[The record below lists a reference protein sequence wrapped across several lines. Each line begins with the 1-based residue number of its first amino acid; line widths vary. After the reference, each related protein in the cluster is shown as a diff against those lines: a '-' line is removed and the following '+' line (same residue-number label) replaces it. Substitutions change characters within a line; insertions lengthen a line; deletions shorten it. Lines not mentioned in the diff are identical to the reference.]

1 MKTMPKFSR
10 LLPLLSLAG
19 LIFLNAC
26 KSTSEEIAPQFLIES
41 TTIADVNKSE
51 ISSRLPGIPLIA
63 TLTSFDVR
71 AVRIV
76 YRTKNPDGQD
86 VQASGVLIFP
96 TNPNRPL
103 ALLSHQ
109 HGTITNDNQAP
120 SNYTNQSE
128 AWSFGTVLASA
139 GYVVSAPDYLGYG
152 VSRNIPHPYEHAKN
166 TAQVSLDMLRA
177 AKEYCRINNI
187 QLNEKLFLTGY
198 SQGGGAT
205 MALHKKIEEEAAGEF
220 RVTASACGAGAYNK
234 TGFADFLVNAT
245 QPQAAINLYIWVL
258 DTYNRIYKI
267 NRPWTAMLT
276 QPSAAAV
283 QANGVFAPVN
293 PNPQQLFTTEFATGI
308 RNRSDA
314 AFINAL
320 RDNDVYDWR
329 PQAPVRLY
337 HGTADT
343 TVPLFHSR
351 DALNA
356 MRQRGATD
364 VQLVE
369 IQGADHLTAIQQYV
383 FGMYFF
389 FAGLQ

>member
-1 MKTMPKFSR
+1 MNTITFNNR
-10 LLPLLSLAG
+10 LQTCLLWVALV
-19 LIFLNAC
+19 LLNAC
-26 KSTSEEIAPQFLIES
+26 NKKSEEIAPQYLIES
-41 TTIADVNKSE
+41 TTVAEVNRSE
-51 ISSRLPGIPLIA
+51 INQRIPGIPLIA
-63 TLTSFDVR
+63 TLTNFDVR

-76 YRTKNPDGQD
+76 YRTKDPDGQE
-86 VQASGVLIFP
+86 VRASGILIFP

-128 AWSFGTVLASA
+128 AWSIGTVLASA
-139 GYVVSAPDYLGYG
+139 GYVVAAPDYLGYG

-166 TAQVSLDMLRA
+166 TAQVCLDMLRA
-177 AKEYCRINNI
+177 AKEYCRINRI
-187 QLNEKLFLTGY
+187 QLNDKLFLTGY
-198 SQGGGAT
+198 SQGGNAT
-205 MALHKKIEEEAAGEF
+205 MALHKKIEEEASNEF
-220 RVTASACGAGAYNK
+220 RVTASAPGAGAYHK
-234 TGFADFLVNAT
+234 TGFADFLVNT
-245 QPQAAINLYIWVL
+245 NQPQPSINLYLWVL

-283 QANGVFAPVN
+283 QANGVFTLVN
-293 PNPQQLFTTEFATGI
+293 PNPQQLFTAEFAAGI
-308 RNRSDA
+308 RNRTDA
-314 AFINAL
+314 AFINAF
-320 RDNDVYDWR
+320 RDNDVHDWR

-343 TVPLFHSR
+343 TVPIFHSR
-351 DALNA
+351 NALDA
-356 MRQRGATD
+356 MRRRGAAD

-369 IQGADHLTAIQQYV
+369 IPGGDHISAIQQYI
-383 FGMYFF
+383 FGMFFF

>member
-1 MKTMPKFSR
+1 MLKFSR
-10 LLPLLSLAG
+10 LLTILSLAG

-26 KSTSEEIAPQFLIES
+26 TNKTEEIVPQFLVES
-41 TTIADVNKSE
+41 TTIANVSKAD
-51 ISSRLPGIPLIA
+51 IASRLPGIPLVA
-63 TLTSFDVR
+63 NLTVFDVR
-71 AVRIV
+71 VVRIV
-76 YRTKNPDGQD
+76 YRTRTPEGQE
-86 VQASGVLIFP
+86 VQASGALIFP

-103 ALLSHQ
+103 ALLSHH

-128 AWSFGTVLASA
+128 AWSIGTILASA

-177 AKEYCRINNI
+177 VKEYCRTNNV
-187 QLNEKLFLTGY
+187 QLNDKLFLTGY

-205 MALHKKIEEEAAGEF
+205 MALHKKIEEEAANEF
-220 RVTASACGAGAYNK
+220 RVTGSAPGAGAYNK
-234 TGFADFLVNAT
+234 TGFADFLVNAN
-245 QPQAAINLYIWVL
+245 QPQPAINLYLWVL
-258 DTYNRIYKI
+258 DTYNRIYRI

-276 QPSAAAV
+276 QPSAGAV

-314 AFINAL
+314 AFISAL
-320 RDNDVYDWR
+320 RDNDVHDWR

-356 MRQRGATD
+356 MRQRGASD

-369 IQGADHLTAIQQYV
+369 IQGGDHLSAIQQYI

>member
-1 MKTMPKFSR
+1 MNTTLKFSR
-10 LLPLLSLAG
+10 LLTILSLAG

-26 KSTSEEIAPQFLIES
+26 NNKTEEIAPQFLIES
-41 TTIADVNKSE
+41 ATIADVNKSE
-51 ISSRLPGIPLIA
+51 IASRLPGIPLIA

-177 AKEYCRINNI
+177 AREYCRINNI
-187 QLNEKLFLTGY
+187 QLNEKVFLTGY

-205 MALHKKIEEEAAGEF
+205 MALHKKIEEEVAGEF
-220 RVTASACGAGAYNK
+220 RVTASACGAGAYHK
-234 TGFADFLVNAT
+234 TGFADFLVNAA

-258 DTYNRIYKI
+258 DTYNKVYKI

-283 QANGVFAPVN
+283 QANGVFTLVN

-314 AFINAL
+314 AFINAF
-320 RDNDVYDWR
+320 RDNDVHDWR

-369 IQGADHLTAIQQYV
+369 IQGGDHLTAIQQYI

>member
-1 MKTMPKFSR
+1 MNNTLKLGR
-10 LLPLLSLAG
+10 LLTIFLLTG

-26 KSTSEEIAPQFLIES
+26 NNKTEEIAPQFLIES
-41 TTIADVNKSE
+41 KTIADVSRAD
-51 ISSRLPGIPLIA
+51 IASRLPGIPLVA

-76 YRTKNPDGQD
+76 YRTKNPEGQD

-120 SNYTNQSE
+120 SNYTDRSE
-128 AWSFGTVLASA
+128 AWSIGTILASA

-177 AKEYCRINNI
+177 TKEYCRMNNI
-187 QLNEKLFLTGY
+187 QLNGKLFLTGY

-205 MALHKKIEEEAAGEF
+205 MALHKKIEEEAANEF
-220 RVTASACGAGAYNK
+220 RVTASAPGAGAYNK
-234 TGFADFLVNAT
+234 TGFADFLVNT
-245 QPQAAINLYIWVL
+245 SQPQPSINLYLWVI

-267 NRPWTAMLT
+267 NRPWTAILT
-276 QPSAAAV
+276 QPSASAV
-283 QANGVFAPVN
+283 QANGIFTSVN

-308 RNRSDA
+308 RNRTDA

-320 RDNDVYDWR
+320 RDNDIYDWR

-343 TVPLFHSR
+343 TVPIFHSR

-369 IQGADHLTAIQQYV
+369 IQGGDHITAIQQYV
-383 FGMYFF
+383 LGMYFF
-389 FAGLQ
+389 FASLQ

>member
-1 MKTMPKFSR
+1 MLKFSR
-10 LLPLLSLAG
+10 LLTVLSLAG
-19 LIFLNAC
+19 LILLNAC
-26 KSTSEEIAPQFLIES
+26 NNKKDEFVPQFLIES
-41 TTIADVNKSE
+41 TTIADVTKSD
-51 ISSRLPGIPLIA
+51 IASRLPGIPLVA

-76 YRTKNPDGQD
+76 YRTKDPDGQE
-86 VQASGVLIFP
+86 VRASGALIFP
-96 TNPNRPL
+96 TNPNRLP
-103 ALLSHQ
+103 ALLSYQ

-128 AWSFGTVLASA
+128 AWSVGTILASA

-152 VSRNIPHPYEHAKN
+152 ISRNIPHPYEHAKN

-177 AKEYCRINNI
+177 VKEYCRLNNI

-205 MALHKKIEEEAAGEF
+205 MALHKKIEEEATNEF
-220 RVTASACGAGAYNK
+220 RVTASAPGAGAYNK
-234 TGFADFLVNAT
+234 TGFANFLVTTN
-245 QPQAAINLYIWVL
+245 QPQAAINLYLWVL

-267 NRPWTAMLT
+267 NRPWTAILT
-276 QPSAAAV
+276 QPSAASV

-293 PNPQQLFTTEFATGI
+293 SNPQQLFTAEFAAGI
-308 RNRSDA
+308 RNRTDV
-314 AFINAL
+314 AFINAF
-320 RDNDVYDWR
+320 RDNDVHDWR

-343 TVPLFHSR
+343 TVPLSHSR

-356 MRQRGATD
+356 MRQRGAAD
-364 VQLVE
+364 VQLIE
-369 IQGADHLTAIQQYV
+369 IQGADHITAIQQYI

>member
-1 MKTMPKFSR
+1 MILFS
-10 LLPLLSLAG
+10 LFG
-19 LIFLNAC
+19 LILLNAC
-26 KSTSEEIAPQFLIES
+26 NNKKSEEIVPQFLVQA
-41 TTIADVNKSE
+41 TTITDVSKAD
-51 ISSRLPGIPLIA
+51 IASRLPGIPLVA
-63 TLTSFDVR
+63 TLTIFDVR

-76 YRTKNPDGQD
+76 YRTKDPAGQE

-103 ALLSHQ
+103 PLLSHQ

-128 AWSFGTVLASA
+128 AWSIGTVLASA

-187 QLNEKLFLTGY
+187 QLNGKLFLTGY
-198 SQGGGAT
+198 SQGGAAT
-205 MALHKKIEEEAAGEF
+205 MALHKKIEEEASTEF
-220 RVTASACGAGAYNK
+220 RVTASAPGGGAYNK
-234 TGFADFLVNAT
+234 TGFADFLVSTN
-245 QPQAAINLYIWVL
+245 QPQPAINLYLWVL
-258 DTYNRIYKI
+258 DTYNRIYRI
-267 NRPWTAMLT
+267 NRPWTDMLT

-283 QANGVFAPVN
+283 QANGVFAAVN
-293 PNPQQLFTTEFATGI
+293 PNPQQLFTAAFAAGI

-314 AFINAL
+314 AFINAF
-320 RDNDVYDWR
+320 RDNDVHDWR

-343 TVPLFHSR
+343 TVPPFHSR

-369 IQGADHLTAIQQYV
+369 IQGADHITAIQQYI